1 MDSDTET
8 IVCPFNMDNNNN
20 ANNNK
25 QNNNEDN
32 NKNTNNNNSNN
43 NNANNNHNRP
53 ALLRIERTKNTV
65 MSVGLPSLVQG
76 PRPTMTYFAIYQ
88 PQPEEP
94 EVNLEPTNGA
104 SLKEKDRAIFSN
116 ICLLFGILLTM

>member
-8 IVCPFNMDNNNN
+8 IVCPFNIENNNNNNNN

-25 QNNNEDN
+25 
-32 NKNTNNNNSNN
+32 NNNNNN
-43 NNANNNHNRP
+43 KP
-53 ALLRIERTKNTV
+53 ALLRIERTEKTL
-65 MSVGLPSLVQG
+65 MSKGLPSLVQG

-88 PQPEEP
+88 HQPEEP